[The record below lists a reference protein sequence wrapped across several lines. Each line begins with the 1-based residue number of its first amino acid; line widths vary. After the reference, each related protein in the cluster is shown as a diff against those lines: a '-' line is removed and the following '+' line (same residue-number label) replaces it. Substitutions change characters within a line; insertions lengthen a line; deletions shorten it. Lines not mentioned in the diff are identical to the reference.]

1 MNRYQTMALHCSIA
15 LLLVAGG
22 LFALAWHHQQPT
34 GQHVASTTT
43 SISYGANG
51 TYIVNAVRNIWPQEY
66 GPYCALATGMAVVNY
81 IDEEDHL
88 AMRFTSPANQYA
100 IAKANQ
106 TAGASQWGYA
116 KPITVSA
123 GITNIAP
130 DHGVDPRGAAYMQ
143 WHYAP
148 PGTIFHDYIYRWT
161 FHYSTEPSYHWQTM
175 QATTS
180 LFRDWLSNSE
190 PMSVI
195 VNGGE
200 HSVIVSG
207 GWSTNSIATN
217 YPANIQGVIVRDPEF
232 APSISRFEVDF
243 DQWSNHGATFGSSY
257 YTLWARYYGQNVNL
271 SRNTDDPEPTVGIYR
286 PTAAHPDHWFQGF
299 TWIRRDK
306 NTANGTASPDW
317 AYTDT
322 GVLLTAP

>member
-22 LFALAWHHQQPT
+22 LFALAWHQHQTITPAA
-34 GQHVASTTT
+34 VSATT
-43 SISYGANG
+43 SIAYGTNG
-51 TYIVNAVRNIWPQEY
+51 TYMVAAVRNIWPQEN

-88 AMRFTSPANQYA
+88 PMRFTSPSEQYV

-106 TAGASQWGYA
+106 TSGESRWGYA
-116 KPITVSA
+116 KPTTVSA

-130 DHGVDPRGAAYMQ
+130 DKGVDPRGAAYMQ
-143 WHYAP
+143 NHYAP

-161 FHYSTEPSYHWQTM
+161 FHYHTEPPYHWQVM

-180 LFRDWLSNSE
+180 LFRAWLSNSE

-195 VNGGE
+195 INGGE

-207 GWSTNSIATN
+207 GWSVNSIATN

-232 APSISRFEVDF
+232 APSISRFEMDF
-243 DQWSNHGATFGSSY
+243 DQWSNHGAYFGSGY
-257 YTLWARYYGQNVNL
+257 YTLWARYYGQNLNL
-271 SRNTDDPEPTVGIYR
+271 SVNTDDPEPTVGIYR
-286 PTAAHPDHWFQGF
+286 PTKTYPDHWFQGF
-299 TWIRRDK
+299 TWITRDDH
-306 NTANGTASPDW
+306 TANGASSPDW
-317 AYTDT
+317 AYTDRD
-322 GVLLTAP
+322 VLLTTP